1 MDEEFEKKTCDR
13 CSANEVETGRRIE
26 KIDTL
31 TQEVSDLEIALQ
43 ERIESD
49 YSQKKMIGDLESN
62 LLQFKDNAEFYR

>member
-49 YSQKKMIGDLESN
+49 YS
-62 LLQFKDNAEFYR
+62 